1 MPKKPSK
8 ASATAQ
14 ASPVI
19 AIRETKAEFTPSQ
32 RLVLYALTS
41 RMSSFDADVWPSI
54 ATIARDTSLSEKQA
68 RRVVHQLIELGI
80 LVEQNAERRTKT
92 FRVVLPDPPTMTS
105 HPPMVGD
112 SQGGSGPSHGV
123 RGTPPMVGVEDQSED
138 QSEAKDQTTL
148 RSHES
153 SPFDRIR
160 NTIVSDVDLARITPA
175 TAIDEIAT
183 EYAAH
188 DGKIDVLATIRDAG
202 DYLRTE
208 KGRTIRNGRDHLL
221 RRLDWAIKAAEK
233 CTRAKEPQKP
243 SPVAVDFSTQPLPPT
258 RMIRVKF

>member
-92 FRVVLPDPPTMTS
+92 FRVVLPTPPMMTS

-112 SQGGSGPSHGV
+112 SQGGSDPSHGV

-138 QSEAKDQTTL
+138 QSEAKDQAPL

-153 SPFDRIR
+153 SPFDCIR
-160 NTIVSDVDLARITPA
+160 NAIPLAYVRRWRENTMRQVCLGSFVDLYHVVSTSAVNIAAQANTHGEPMNDVATIA
-175 TAIDEIAT
+175 TAQNTVKPCLIRQSSAPTANPIR
-183 EYAAH
+183 YALTL
-188 DGKIDVLATIRDAG
+188 I
-202 DYLRTE
+202 
-208 KGRTIRNGRDHLL
+208 
-221 RRLDWAIKAAEK
+221 
-233 CTRAKEPQKP
+233 P
-243 SPVAVDFSTQPLPPT
+243 SKSYS
-258 RMIRVKF
+258 